1 MFLRGGVPEFQP
13 TVAMLF
19 GTLLGPEDLL
29 KLHRNALVMV
39 FLAAAVASALSAWLA
54 GPERGP
60 MIEPSP
66 GSTRIAS
73 LAPSITSVLVF
84 IGAGEELV
92 AISDY
97 CRVDYPTGPIPVVGT
112 ALTPDRERLIRVAP
126 GAILARKAGAVPI
139 EILSGIAP
147 TALLPWSSVTDLAA
161 SVRAIGE
168 ICSRQ
173 EAAEK
178 LAQGFE
184 ARLLR
189 EASESAPRAL
199 LLLGGGATGSELWVI
214 KPNSLHGALLPA
226 AGLRNAIDGPLRGAP
241 TISLEE
247 LVRLDPELIIT
258 LVPSDQVSGVDRE
271 RLLHRF
277 DALDSLE
284 AVRSRSIG
292 VIADG
297 RCLDEGPELI
307 DLADRL
313 TEVARTLLAGR
324 DQR

>member
-1 MFLRGGVPEFQP
+1 
-13 TVAMLF
+13 MLF

-39 FLAAAVASALSAWLA
+39 FLAAAVASALSVWLV
-54 GPERGP
+54 GPRRGP
-60 MIEPSP
+60 IVEPSP

-97 CRVDYPTGPIPVVGT
+97 CRVDFPTRPIPVVGT

-126 GAILARKAGAVPI
+126 GAILARKAAAVPI
-139 EILSGIAP
+139 DSLSEIAP
-147 TALLPWSSVTDLAA
+147 IALLPWSSVSDLAA

-178 LAQGFE
+178 LARGFE
-184 ARLLR
+184 ERLLR
-189 EASESAPRAL
+189 ETSESAPTAL
-199 LLLGGGATGSELWVI
+199 LLLGGDATDSELWVI

-226 AGLRNAIDGPLRGAP
+226 AGLRNAIDAPLTGAP
-241 TISLEE
+241 TISLEA

-258 LVPSDQVSGVDRE
+258 LVPSERISDGERE

-277 DALDSLE
+277 DSLDSLR
-284 AVRSRSIG
+284 AVQSRSIG

-313 TEVARTLLAGR
+313 TEVARTLEVGR

>member
-1 MFLRGGVPEFQP
+1 L
-13 TVAMLF
+13 T
-19 GTLLGPEDLL
+19 
-29 KLHRNALVMV
+29 LHRNALVIV
-39 FLAAAVASALSAWLA
+39 FCAAAVASALSAWLA
-54 GPERGP
+54 SGESGP
-60 MIEPSP
+60 MVEPSP

-73 LAPSITSVLVF
+73 LAPSITSVIVF
-84 IGAGEELV
+84 IGAGGELV

-97 CRVDYPTGPIPVVGT
+97 CRVDYPIGSIAVVGT

-126 GAILARKAGAVPI
+126 GAILARKAAAVPI
-139 EILSGIAP
+139 DILGKIAP

-173 EAAEK
+173 EAAEN
-178 LAQGFE
+178 LAQRFE
-184 ARLLR
+184 ARFLS

-199 LLLGGGATGSELWVI
+199 LLLGADAGHSELWVI

-226 AGLRNAIDGPLRGAP
+226 AGLRNALGGPLRGAP

-258 LVPSDQVSGVDRE
+258 LVPSDKLSAADRE

-277 DALDSLE
+277 DSLDSLA
-284 AVRSRSIG
+284 AVRRRAIG
-292 VIADG
+292 VI
-297 RCLDEGPELI
+297 
-307 DLADRL
+307 
-313 TEVARTLLAGR
+313 
-324 DQR
+324 